1 MFNAVPTTDWGSPET
16 LEHWRQTWAE
26 LCNAKFAEK
35 GLDVRIDHRSYDRI
49 LQSGMTTKD
58 FIAPTSFLFKS
69 SKDFMMGDTYYPLVE
84 ALGGQVIHISSTS
97 KDYINPMDINLN
109 YADDD
114 NPLGMKSD
122 FILSLC
128 ELIMGARDGMEPEE
142 KSVIDRC
149 LPLVY
154 QKYLNDPKPENMPT
168 LGDLYDCLREQKE
181 RQAQRI
187 ATALEIYVNG
197 SLRVFNH
204 QTNAGDG
211 EEDAPRH
218 HSTAK
223 QSADYY
229 KAHQEE
235 GKPKDAP
242 AESDAEPPTKKGRL
256 SFEDE
261 KGGIVRGMGM
271 GVKKV
276 AKKGVDTATGFAHQ
290 KVHQVEKDNSGVE
303 AAHKSEEAAERLHH
317 FVKGR
322 KKPKDKSAR
331 AEKRGGEDQKSSR
344 LKFTESEGGTA
355 ENAAEPPLKKKQPQ
369 PPPTAAGG
377 ESKTVGAKFYQKKQY
392 KDAYAAAKRGQ
403 KAGTAASNS
412 ALTASAPR
420 VKITSVR
427 TAIRTRFSTGRRLC
441 NAACRRASHRDVSG

>member
-1 MFNAVPTTDWGSPET
+1 MTKDGLVDENLRTGEQKSAT
-16 LEHWRQTWAE
+16 A
-26 LCNAKFAEK
+26 AEK
-35 GLDVRIDHRSYDRI
+35 PEQED
-49 LQSGMTTKD
+49 SGKETAEKETDKE
-58 FIAPTSFLFKS
+58 P
-69 SKDFMMGDTYYPLVE
+69 V
-84 ALGGQVIHISSTS
+84 
-97 KDYINPMDINLN
+97 MDEEICMD
-109 YADDD
+109 A
-114 NPLGMKSD
+114 
-122 FILSLC
+122 
-128 ELIMGARDGMEPEE
+128 EDGKEEP
-142 KSVIDRC
+142 
-149 LPLVY
+149 
-154 QKYLNDPKPENMPT
+154 
-168 LGDLYDCLREQKE
+168 
-181 RQAQRI
+181 
-187 ATALEIYVNG
+187 
-197 SLRVFNH
+197 
-204 QTNAGDG
+204 
-211 EEDAPRH
+211 PRH

-242 AESDAEPPTKKGRL
+242 AESDVEPQTKKGRL

-261 KGGIVRGMGM
+261 KGGIVRGVGM

-344 LKFTESEGGTA
+344 LKFSESEGGTA
-355 ENAAEPPLKKKQPQ
+355 ENAAEPQLKKKQPQ

-377 ESKTVGAKFYQKKQY
+377 ETKTVGAKFYQKKQY

-403 KAGTAASNS
+403 KAGTAASKQAAAATNTITEKAKAAVQEIVVQNKTLWVSIGVGILLVMVMLGAFSSCGAAIQGTGSTFVGTTYPSKDADMKGAEEDYLELEKELDKQIRQMESTHPGYDEYRYQLDEIGHDPYQLISHLTAVYEQFTRGQVKPVIKELFKQQYRSLRRLWTEHGAAYRIKKRKEIYLS
-412 ALTASAPR
+412 ALRHKPQRSGLFLASYQR
-420 VKITSVR
+420 K
-427 TAIRTRFSTGRRLC
+427 
-441 NAACRRASHRDVSG
+441 